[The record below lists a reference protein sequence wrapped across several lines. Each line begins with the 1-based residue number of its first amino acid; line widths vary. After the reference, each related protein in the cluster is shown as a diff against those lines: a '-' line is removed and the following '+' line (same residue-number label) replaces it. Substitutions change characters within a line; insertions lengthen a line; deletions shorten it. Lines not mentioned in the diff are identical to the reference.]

1 MQKGLLCPRAVV
13 CRLVLRV
20 LGAGRKHAA
29 AAARARERRFGVYSA
44 LSLNPWNFIQL
55 MCAGVI
61 LVQFCDNEC
70 QEKESFFAHCC
81 FFLLLCSNPSTSL
94 HAGTTV
100 QK

>member
-29 AAARARERRFGVYSA
+29 AAARARERRFGV
-44 LSLNPWNFIQL
+44 WNFIQL